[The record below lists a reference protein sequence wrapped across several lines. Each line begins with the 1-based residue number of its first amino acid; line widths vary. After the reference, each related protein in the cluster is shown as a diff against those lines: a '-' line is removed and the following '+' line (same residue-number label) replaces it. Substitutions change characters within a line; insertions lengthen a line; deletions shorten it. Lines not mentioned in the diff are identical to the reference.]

1 MLILLMR
8 RSLCRLS
15 SCDTVSEVHVDLEKF
30 SGSIMAAIQ
39 NGFKEL
45 IATVLPT
52 SIHQHIQLEIVLD
65 STRLDKYYYRV

>member
-1 MLILLMR
+1 M
-8 RSLCRLS
+8 
-15 SCDTVSEVHVDLEKF
+15 SEVHVDLEKF
-30 SGSIMAAIQ
+30 SGSITAAIQ

-45 IATVLPT
+45 IATVLST